1 MTTHRFYSFPVTS
14 CVHFVHN
21 CCPSISQRKLQNCLW
36 DNSMT
41 SKPQQENNR
50 AYHEMPLAPPHSS
63 NQWLLS
69 SGQFGRQF
77 QDYTGWYTISFFI
90 SQHREMTGYMHG
102 RYPPYTHPHP
112 HTILQTGSRHS
123 GPKKVW
129 NTVNYESSK
138 WFSWW
143 LSLVTTS
150 KQQRGGHECPTGRN
164 TMNDYYW

>member
-1 MTTHRFYSFPVTS
+1 MSTLFTIVVPLFPKGS
-14 CVHFVHN
+14 CRIA
-21 CCPSISQRKLQNCLW
+21 CGTIPWPQNR
-36 DNSMT
+36 
-41 SKPQQENNR
+41 SKRITDER

-63 NQWLLS
+63 NQRLLS
-69 SGQFGRQF
+69 SGQFGRRRRL

-112 HTILQTGSRHS
+112 HTTLQTGSRHS